1 MAQDRDHEL
10 GSQALAGALQ
20 SSFRLLQLA
29 MVAILVYIVF
39 TGVYVVKQHEVAL
52 VLRLGKVVGTKA
64 DRVRQPGLHFGFP
77 YPLDEVIRVSV
88 KNFQTVKSET
98 HWYQL
103 NDAEKEAVA
112 RKEDPGP
119 GPPTLRPLMDGYTV
133 TGDTNILHSQWQLT
147 YQIVDPVRYALD
159 FAQNG
164 KQKAVEELLRAALDN
179 AVVIVSARYAA
190 DAAYRTERNQF
201 TDDVVAEVSR
211 IITAQNLGCSVER
224 LDPVIEPPR
233 QVKMAFEIVFA
244 AEQEGDRLR
253 KEAEGYAKRVVLESE
268 GKASQIKGEAQGL
281 AGGTVQRARADAEA
295 FLKLLP
301 QYKQNSA
308 VIRKT
313 TWLGTLNRVLANAD
327 EKMLVH
333 DEEELRLQ
341 LSRDPKVIAEQS
353 RKAVEGEAEAKP
365 EGAPQQQPAGPPPG
379 ADDGHGH

>member
-1 MAQDRDHEL
+1 
-10 GSQALAGALQ
+10 
-20 SSFRLLQLA
+20 
-29 MVAILVYIVF
+29 
-39 TGVYVVKQHEVAL
+39 
-52 VLRLGKVVGTKA
+52 
-64 DRVRQPGLHFGFP
+64 
-77 YPLDEVIRVSV
+77 
-88 KNFQTVKSET
+88 
-98 HWYQL
+98 
-103 NDAEKEAVA
+103 
-112 RKEDPGP
+112 
-119 GPPTLRPLMDGYTV
+119 
-133 TGDTNILHSQWQLT
+133 
-147 YQIVDPVRYALD
+147 
-159 FAQNG
+159 
-164 KQKAVEELLRAALDN
+164 
-179 AVVIVSARYAA
+179 
-190 DAAYRTERNQF
+190 
-201 TDDVVAEVSR
+201 
-211 IITAQNLGCSVER
+211 
-224 LDPVIEPPR
+224 
-233 QVKMAFEIVFA
+233 MAFEIVFA

-253 KEAEGYAKRVVLESE
+253 KEAEGYAKRVVLESQ